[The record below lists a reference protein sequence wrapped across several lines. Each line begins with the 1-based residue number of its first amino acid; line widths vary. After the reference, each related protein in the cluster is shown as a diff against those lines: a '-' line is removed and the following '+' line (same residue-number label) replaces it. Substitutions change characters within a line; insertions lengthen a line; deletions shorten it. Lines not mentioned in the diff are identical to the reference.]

1 MSPSEIDAWI
11 SLTNDIKKVVIVDG
25 HYSEPFQSI
34 CGAPEGDALSVVAWA
49 WCACYGSF
57 MSEKDANDWTR
68 AIVPNPNSICGQL
81 GNPT

>member
-34 CGAPEGDALSVVAWA
+34 CGAPEGDPLSVVASA
-49 WCACYGSF
+49 
-57 MSEKDANDWTR
+57 
-68 AIVPNPNSICGQL
+68 
-81 GNPT
+81 